1 MKTTEQGLK
10 AEQAV
15 ADLLQ
20 QNGFELIDKNWKTK
34 VCEID
39 LVTEKDKTI
48 FFVEVKYRSNLAQGD
63 GFDYITGQKLKQMT
77 FAAEVWKR
85 QYNWG
90 GDYRLMAAAVSG
102 NDCQDI
108 QLIELD

>member
-1 MKTTEQGLK
+1 MKTTEQGMK

-15 ADLLQ
+15 VDLLQ
-20 QNGFELIDKNWKTK
+20 QNHFELIDKNWKTK

-39 LVTEKDKTI
+39 LIMEQDKII
-48 FFVEVKYRSNLAQGD
+48 FFIEVKYRSSLAQGD
-63 GFDYITGQKLKQMT
+63 GFEYISDQKLKKMT
-77 FAAEVWKR
+77 FATEVWRR
-85 QYNWG
+85 QYNWV

-102 NDCQDI
+102 TDCQDI